1 MSRFKNNCTKSET
14 VHDLLFLVPNFYRAL
29 FLGYSAIGDQMAE
42 NNHVILCV
50 DDEAAVLQPLGI
62 MLQRRG
68 FRVLSAKDGPSA
80 IELFRQIK
88 CAAVILDY
96 AMPGM
101 SGGEVARMLRE
112 QDKTVPIILHT
123 GYKEIHDPLLANVSC
138 TLPKGS
144 LSFLLTKLNDL
155 LHIQEPGLVDRKE
168 REATDDD
175 STSAQSA
182 HVA

>member
-1 MSRFKNNCTKSET
+1 
-14 VHDLLFLVPNFYRAL
+14 
-29 FLGYSAIGDQMAE
+29 MAE
-42 NNHVILCV
+42 NNFVILCV
-50 DDEAAVLQPLGI
+50 DDESTVLQPLGI

-88 CAAVILDY
+88 CDAVILDY

-101 SGGEVARMLRE
+101 SGGEVAKVLRE
-112 QDKTVPIILHT
+112 ENKTVPIILHT
-123 GYKEIHDPLLANVSC
+123 GYKEIHDPLLEKVTC

-155 LHIQEPGLVDRKE
+155 LQIQEPGVAENEDDAAAE
-168 REATDDD
+168 DD
-175 STSAQSA
+175 SGSAHSA

>member
-1 MSRFKNNCTKSET
+1 M
-14 VHDLLFLVPNFYRAL
+14 V
-29 FLGYSAIGDQMAE
+29 E

-50 DDEAAVLQPLGI
+50 DDDPAVLKPLEI

-68 FRVLSAKDGPSA
+68 FRVVTANDGHSA

-88 CAAVILDY
+88 FDAVILDY
-96 AMPGM
+96 VMRDL
-101 SGGEVARMLRE
+101 SGGEVARQLRK
-112 QDKTVPIILHT
+112 QNGSIPIILHT
-123 GYKEIHDPLLANVSC
+123 GYKDIDDPLLANVSC

-155 LHIQEPGLVDRKE
+155 LQIHAPVGVEHIASDVDSSEP
-168 REATDDD
+168 A
-175 STSAQSA
+175 SADSA

>member
-1 MSRFKNNCTKSET
+1 
-14 VHDLLFLVPNFYRAL
+14 
-29 FLGYSAIGDQMAE
+29 MAE
-42 NNHVILCV
+42 NNFVILCV
-50 DDEAAVLQPLGI
+50 DDESTVLQPLGI

-68 FRVLSAKDGPSA
+68 FRVLSAKDGPFA

-88 CAAVILDY
+88 CDAVILDY

-101 SGGEVARMLRE
+101 SGGEVAKVLRE
-112 QDKTVPIILHT
+112 ENNTVPIILHT
-123 GYKEIHDPLLANVSC
+123 GYKEIHDPLLENVTC

-155 LHIQEPGLVDRKE
+155 LQIQEP
-168 REATDDD
+168 EASEKNGEAAGDD
-175 STSAQSA
+175 SRSARSA

>member
-1 MSRFKNNCTKSET
+1 
-14 VHDLLFLVPNFYRAL
+14 
-29 FLGYSAIGDQMAE
+29 MAE
-42 NNHVILCV
+42 NNFVILCV
-50 DDEAAVLQPLGI
+50 DDESTVLQHLGI

-68 FRVLSAKDGPSA
+68 FRLLSAKDGPSA

-88 CAAVILDY
+88 CDAVILDY

-101 SGGEVARMLRE
+101 SGGEVAKVLRE
-112 QDKTVPIILHT
+112 ENKTVPIILHT
-123 GYKEIHDPLLANVSC
+123 GYKEIHDPLLENVTC

-155 LHIQEPGLVDRKE
+155 LQMQESGVAEKE
-168 REATDDD
+168 DAAAAGDD
-175 STSAQSA
+175 SSSAHSA